1 MKYCAICGK
10 EMPWRSL
17 KTYLENHEV
26 ICEDCA
32 AEAGLRA
39 GISYSDIDISAKD
52 IKFKISKDREY
63 KEFVNRES
71 VKKYCQDHLMID
83 EKNNELLIGRCEYG
97 TALFYKAKLNNILD
111 IKYYDDNQTVEIQT
125 QTASSGAGKAV
136 VGGLLFGGLGA
147 IAGGLMGR
155 QDAHYSTKTTIT
167 KCGIQITYENGEMDE
182 LNVLLY
188 VFMKDSISP
197 NSETLRQAQSLITAM
212 CEVLLPY
219 TKKWKEKQEAEKN
232 DARSTTTNNVEAL
245 VKAAELLD
253 KGLLSQ
259 QEFDALKKKTLA

>member
-17 KTYLENHEV
+17 KTYLENKEV

-32 AEAGLRA
+32 AEAGFQA
-39 GISYSDIDISAKD
+39 GITYSDTSAED
-52 IKFKISKDREY
+52 IKLKIKKDKEY
-63 KEFVNRES
+63 QKFINRKT
-71 VKKYCQDHLMID
+71 VKKYCENHLMID
-83 EKNNELLIGRCEYG
+83 EKNNVLLIGSG
-97 TALFYKAKLNNILD
+97 GISSAVFYKAKLNNILD
-111 IKYYDDNQTVEIQT
+111 IRYYDDNQTFEIQT
-125 QTASSGAGKAV
+125 QAASSGAGKAI

-167 KCGIQITYENGEMDE
+167 KCGIVITYENGEMDE

-188 VFMKDSISP
+188 AFMEFSVSP
-197 NSETLRQAQSLITAM
+197 NSEKFRQAQSLIAAM

-219 TKKWKEKQEAEKN
+219 TKKWKEKQEAEN
-232 DARSTTTNNVEAL
+232 NNVQSTTTNSVDAL
-245 VKAAELLD
+245 LKAAELLD
-253 KGLLSQ
+253 KGLLSPE
-259 QEFDALKKKTLA
+259 EFEALKKKTLA